1 MNAKLE
7 LLDKLNEMNK
17 TIENVLAINIKF
29 YIGYD
34 IVDGKYVDFELIKI
48 NVIGNKNV
56 INNLDVEY
64 YEGFGSQQLRGV
76 VLLDNNDWL
85 ERQQY
90 DGSEWWEY
98 RKCPTVEE
106 LLK

>member
-64 YEGFGSQQLRGV
+64 YAGFGSQQLRGV